1 MKQSGRISILMLASI
16 FSVVLV
22 TLILIF
28 SRESLSTVGA
38 RFMDALERH
47 DVNKLTAMSMMNG
60 KTEDQIRKEWDYT
73 VNTAGRY
80 YQFAYSVEGGT
91 QSGPNLGSVKIRI
104 IKDIDKPGSY
114 DELVELPM
122 VRVNDDWKVD
132 VRSMSHELFPGLPR

>member
-47 DVNKLTAMSMMNG
+47 DVNKLTALSMMNG
-60 KTEDQIRKEWDYT
+60 KTEDQIRKEWD
-73 VNTAGRY
+73 
-80 YQFAYSVEGGT
+80 
-91 QSGPNLGSVKIRI
+91 
-104 IKDIDKPGSY
+104 
-114 DELVELPM
+114 
-122 VRVNDDWKVD
+122 
-132 VRSMSHELFPGLPR
+132 